1 MIAFGL
7 QTPFKELLQ
16 RVIDAGYS
24 RVPVYESSIDNIKGV
39 LHIKDLLAHIKKENF
54 DWPLLI
60 RKTYFVP
67 ENKKINDL
75 LQEFQQ
81 RKIHMAIIVDEF
93 GATQGLITLED
104 VLEEIVGEI
113 KDEFDDEEPVYT
125 KIDEQTYV
133 FEAKTSL
140 NEVCR
145 ILELDMEMFDEIE
158 GEKDT
163 LAGLLLEINHTIPR
177 ISEVITFKNLRFTI
191 ESADRRKIK
200 RVKLQIIQ
208 EQE

>member
-1 MIAFGL
+1 M
-7 QTPFKELLQ
+7 
-16 RVIDAGYS
+16 
-24 RVPVYESSIDNIKGV
+24 
-39 LHIKDLLAHIKKENF
+39 
-54 DWPLLI
+54 
-60 RKTYFVP
+60 P